1 MILQSPLSQQSWKL
15 QYHVVRI
22 SRYCWPSRGRLQP
35 GKGGAVRQGR
45 CPELRRGNTASL
57 PPTRLFCSPEQCLSR
72 EGARL
77 GASSSEEV
85 GGWPCYTTDAAL
97 AAAKAQFTQ
106 QISLKHFVQNVRNP
120 GPAGPAGRQTVTGD
134 YPSSYLLWIPESSDY
149 GQPQVSQY
157 FYQMSV

>member
-57 PPTRLFCSPEQCLSR
+57 PPTRLFCSPER
-72 EGARL
+72 
-77 GASSSEEV
+77 ASAGRVQEWAPPALRKWV
-85 GGWPCYTTDAAL
+85 DGLATDAAL